1 MIATRRA
8 VLLGA
13 LALGAASC
21 AGTSGRVVQGAYD
34 SHRVFNITLGRQWS
48 DLTFML
54 PNRPPN
60 VKLLSI
66 DGPLLNRL
74 YVAALRPGESLLRL
88 PDRDSPRA
96 IYRAD
101 MTDSELVEFVI
112 DCVSQEYQAPEA
124 SALRPQQ
131 FAGVPGV
138 RFDLSANTSDG
149 LNMSGTALVAQ
160 RGDRLQLLLFLAPS
174 EHYYGALLP
183 EVEAVFGSATAVA
196 A

>member
-8 VLLGA
+8 VLVGA
-13 LALGAASC
+13 LALGATACAS
-21 AGTSGRVVQGAYD
+21 TNGRIVQGSYTSAQTFT
-34 SHRVFNITLGRQWS
+34 VNLGRQWS
-48 DLTFML
+48 DITFML

-60 VKLLSI
+60 VKMLSI

-74 YVAALRPGESLLRL
+74 CIAALRPGESLLRHA
-88 PDRDSPRA
+88 DRDTPRA
-96 IYRAD
+96 IYRTD
-101 MTDSELVEFVI
+101 MSESELVEFVV
-112 DCVSQEYQAPEA
+112 DCVAQEYQSPQS

-131 FAGVPGV
+131 FAGAPGV
-138 RFDLSANTSDG
+138 RFDLSANTAEG

-160 RGDRLQLLLFLAPS
+160 RADRLQVLLFLAPS

-183 EVEAVFGSATAVA
+183 EVEAVFGSAVAVA